1 MYIKVSLQQP
11 LCENQGRV
19 LPKSF
24 QREHGQHLDVGLAA
38 SRAVRKYVSVV
49 FTYPVTFICF
59 HLPSLFVVFIYP
71 VDSTLKQQPWETY
84 SVFT

>member
-1 MYIKVSLQQP
+1 MYIKVSLQQT
-11 LCENQGRV
+11 LCENQGGV

-24 QREHGQHLDVGLAA
+24 QREHGQRLDVGLAS
-38 SRAVRKYVSVV
+38 SRTVRKYISVV

-59 HLPSLFVVFIYP
+59 YLPSLCVVFIYP
-71 VDSTLKQQPWETY
+71 VDSTLRQQPWETY